1 MLIKRSF
8 AILIVLITAMVCFSA
23 WSEPEPKQTI
33 SDSKSGKLTTQES
46 IKQKNPPPDY
56 VTTQQLIDAI
66 SHAIEATADKAKT
79 NYNSSPPK
87 DFSGLFQL
95 LLTIF
100 TGFLVLV
107 GAGQC
112 YIIFKTLKE
121 TKKAADAAKD
131 SADALP
137 AIERAYV
144 FSNIE
149 INKDMSDPDTVR
161 DFEAEL
167 WLKNHGKTP
176 AIIKEIGFGGHCPAN
191 PFNKLHIHH
200 PIESIVGSG
209 DEVYETRYWFPITG
223 SDWLALIDTKPT
235 IKFFCIGYIKYITVF
250 GEEDCH
256 PFYWEFDGP
265 SKRFVLVQSEKLNHD
280 K

>member
-1 MLIKRSF
+1 MIS
-8 AILIVLITAMVCFSA
+8 VL
-23 WSEPEPKQTI
+23 
-33 SDSKSGKLTTQES
+33 S
-46 IKQKNPPPDY
+46 IINY
-56 VTTQQLIDAI
+56 LIDRVVSIAEWI
-66 SHAIEATADKAKT
+66 DLHSDFVTAAATAVIAFFTWTLWIATKRLWKV
-79 NYNSSPPK
+79 SLQQSK
-87 DFSGLFQL
+87 DMKIS
-95 LLTIF
+95 LTI
-100 TGFLVLV
+100 
-107 GAGQC
+107 ARD
-112 YIIFKTLKE
+112 
-121 TKKAADAAKD
+121 AADAAKK

-144 FSNIE
+144 FSNIK

-176 AIIKEIGFGGHCPAN
+176 AIIKEIGFGGQYPSN

-200 PIESIVGSG
+200 PIDSIIGSG

-223 SDWLALIDTKPT
+223 NDWFDFIDTKPK

-256 PFYWEFDGP
+256 PFYWEFDGM
-265 SKRFVLVQSEKLNHD
+265 SKRFVLVQSEKLNYAT
-280 K
+280 